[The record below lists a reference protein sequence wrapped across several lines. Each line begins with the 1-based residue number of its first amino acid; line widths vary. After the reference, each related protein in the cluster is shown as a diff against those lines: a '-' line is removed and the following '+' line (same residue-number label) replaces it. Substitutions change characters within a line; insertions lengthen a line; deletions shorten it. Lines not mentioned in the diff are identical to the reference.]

1 VQARKG
7 GVKEGHN
14 SLGAES
20 LRGRRKV
27 QIMSRVLYSM
37 HQLQKD
43 LKFRTW
49 GGAKLASCPGRY
61 VTSMRPAM

>member
-37 HQLQKD
+37 QYISSRKTSSFEH
-43 LKFRTW
+43 
-49 GGAKLASCPGRY
+49 GGAPNLLLAPG
-61 VTSMRPAM
+61 AM